1 MKTPSK
7 TLLTLMAMATLC
19 ACSTQLTEQGLN
31 VSLVTATS
39 SNQCNLIRMF
49 TVRGAGADE
58 TLRMAL
64 NEAGALGADSMAV
77 ADGKETSDGAEI
89 TGAALIC
96 RQ

>member
-7 TLLTLMAMATLC
+7 AFLTFLAMATLC

-31 VSLVTATS
+31 VNLVTATS
-39 SNQCNLIRMF
+39 SNQCNLVRVF
-49 TVRGAGADE
+49 TVRGASADE
-58 TLRMAL
+58 TLRMAF

-77 ADGKETSDGAEI
+77 ADGKETPDGAEI

-96 RQ
+96 HK